1 MSVRRCSWSLSGI
14 DLALVAAGNLRLTV
28 GVDSDGTRHA
38 GGWPG
43 GRATSRRVVRACI
56 ARSLLRGPPHPH
68 PHTTPPLASQCPLRL
83 PQSSAAAAGS
93 DRSSFCLRSRSAGL
107 CASHPVPSPSRRCR
121 RLQRRFQNFISLR
134 GCRSAGRAGRGKRRR
149 RRRRRGG
156 CCLRERV
163 VAVVAETPSPEKG
176 NGTERRA
183 PRPPSL

>member
-1 MSVRRCSWSLSGI
+1 MTPTGQ
-14 DLALVAAGNLRLTV
+14 D
-28 GVDSDGTRHA
+28 TRV
-38 GGWPG
+38 G
-43 GRATSRRVVRACI
+43 GRAGGRRADESCVRVLL
-56 ARSLLRGPPHPH
+56 ARCCVDPLTPH
-68 PHTTPPLASQCPLRL
+68 PHTPPPLASQCPLRL
-83 PQSSAAAAGS
+83 PQLSAAAAGS

-163 VAVVAETPSPEKG
+163 VAVVAETPLPGERER
-176 NGTERRA
+176 NGTASATPALAINIAVDGRC
-183 PRPPSL
+183 